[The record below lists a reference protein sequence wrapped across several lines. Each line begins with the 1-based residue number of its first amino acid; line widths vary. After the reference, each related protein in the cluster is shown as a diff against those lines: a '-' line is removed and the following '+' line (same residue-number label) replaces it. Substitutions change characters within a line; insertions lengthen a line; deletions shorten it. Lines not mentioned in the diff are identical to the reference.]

1 MTSSIDVNVSSV
13 AFISIVCAI
22 VQLIKKKQKEKRQSP
37 STLRTRLSFRDY
49 YKLHKDDYYF
59 RRSIRMDISSFNK
72 ILTVIKDVLKT
83 DEDMGKIR
91 GGSISPSICLF
102 CTLRYLSGGSYLDI
116 SSLTGISKTS
126 FYTVV
131 WRTIDAIVNSE
142 DALLNNI
149 HFPNTNE
156 ECERAAA
163 GFESISTFA
172 ITNCVSVLDGYLLSI
187 QTPPAKVVGN
197 VRSYFSGHYQ
207 MYGVA
212 VV

>member
-126 FYTVV
+126 FYTVI
-131 WRTIDAIVNSE
+131 WRTIDAIVNCE
-142 DALLNNI
+142 DAVLNNI
-149 HFPNTNE
+149 HFPKTNE
-156 ECERAAA
+156 ESERAAA

-172 ITNCVSVLDGYLLSI
+172 ITNCVTVLDGYLLSI
-187 QTPPAKVVGN
+187 QTPPTKVVGN
-197 VRSYFSGHYQ
+197 VRSYFSGHLW
-207 MYGVA
+207 G
-212 VV
+212 